1 MSDKTQTTKEPKK
14 VGVISAGLVCK
25 YCFEPL
31 AKRYGHEIGCEECGG
46 KAKIQ
51 EAEGAL
57 E

>member
-1 MSDKTQTTKEPKK
+1 MAETDSHTTKPKH
-14 VGVISAGLVCK
+14 VGLISAGLVCK

-31 AKRYGHEIGCEECGG
+31 AKKYGREIGCEECGG

-51 EAEGAL
+51 EVEGAL